1 MSSSK
6 TALTLLAGVVIGG
19 AMGFAA
25 GMLLAPEKGSE
36 TRKRVKKTMDDIT
49 EEFVEKMDDV
59 VNQFGDL
66 VEDAEEVVE
75 KKIAKEKDKA

>member
-25 GMLLAPEKGSE
+25 GMLLAPDKGSE
-36 TRKRVKKTMDDIT
+36 TRKRVRKTMDDIT
-49 EEFVEKMDDV
+49 EEFVDKMDDV

-75 KKIAKEKDKA
+75 KKFAEEKDKA

>member
-6 TALTLLAGVVIGG
+6 TALTLIAGVVLGG

-25 GMLLAPEKGSE
+25 GMLLAPEKGAD
-36 TRKRVKKTMDDIT
+36 TRRKVKKAMDNLTD
-49 EEFVEKMDDV
+49 EFVEKMDDV

-66 VEDAEEVVE
+66 AEDAEEVIEE
-75 KKIAKEKDKA
+75 KFSKKEAKA

>member
-75 KKIAKEKDKA
+75 KKFVKEKDKA

>member
-25 GMLLAPEKGSE
+25 GMLLAPEKGAA
-36 TRKRVKKTMDDIT
+36 TRQKVKKAMDDLT
-49 EEFVEKMDDV
+49 DEFVEKMDDV
-59 VNQFGDL
+59 VNQFSDL
-66 VEDAEEVVE
+66 AEDAEEVIEE
-75 KKIAKEKDKA
+75 KFSKKEAKA

>member
-6 TALTLLAGVVIGG
+6 TALALLAGAVIGG

-25 GMLLAPEKGSE
+25 GMLLAPEKGTE
-36 TRKRVKKTMDDIT
+36 TRKRVKKAVDNIT

-66 VEDAEEVVE
+66 VEDAEDVVE
-75 KKIAKEKDKA
+75 NEFAKEKGKA